1 MSLSF
6 IADDDRDDVCDGDDV
21 DDDRVLLFMLL
32 LLCVWCD
39 QRDRGHTYERQKRIV
54 INTIDRFTITVRKPK
69 VDVLQICIV

>member
-6 IADDDRDDVCDGDDV
+6 IADDDRDDVCDDV
-21 DDDRVLLFMLL
+21 DDERELLLL

-54 INTIDRFTITVRKPK
+54 INTIKRFTITVRKPK

>member
-6 IADDDRDDVCDGDDV
+6 IADDDRDDVCDDV
-21 DDDRVLLFMLL
+21 DDDRVLLL

-69 VDVLQICIV
+69 DDVLQICIF